1 MSNPDF
7 DPYHE
12 WLGIP
17 PDEQPANHYRLLGL
31 ELFEEDGKILGLV
44 EGYQQWKG
52 CAVLGTANGRKSR
65 RIFMVE
71 AQLVMNGALFGPV
84 CTTTATLTP
93 GSASGELR
101 CSGKWV
107 RQNLFTVT
115 NPAGMLCLSDCKTGL
130 ALARGLLK

>member
-1 MSNPDF
+1 MRLVGSNPWVAISSVLHDTGSSF
-7 DPYHE
+7 
-12 WLGIP
+12 
-17 PDEQPANHYRLLGL
+17 L

-130 ALARGLLK
+130 ALAQGLLK